1 MEEKDRGSGG
11 ESYVE
16 VTFGRSPTGRGGVGR
31 VFSRKRRVT
40 GYAQVTS
47 SKKENDGRY
56 GRCFLL
62 AARYHAFVE
71 TIYLGLG
78 TNLGDRLGNLRAA
91 VDKLAEKVAIVSL
104 SDVFESEPHR
114 VGEIQSRYY
123 NMALR
128 GATELAP
135 LELLAFLK
143 SIEKDLGR
151 EPDSHNMPRPID
163 IDILLYGNAVHESPE
178 LSIPHPRMHER
189 AFVLVPLSQIAP
201 LIAHPTFNIVIAEL
215 EDQLEDSLTL
225 VWLADERL

>member
-1 MEEKDRGSGG
+1 MFKRLQNFKSLGRESCFFWGARQSGK
-11 ESYVE
+11 S
-16 VTFGRSPTGRGGVGR
+16 TLLKQL
-31 VFSRKRRVT
+31 FST
-40 GYAQVTS
+40 APYY
-47 SKKENDGRY
+47 D
-56 GRCFLL
+56 LL
-62 AARYHAFVE
+62 
-71 TIYLGLG
+71 
-78 TNLGDRLGNLRAA
+78 
-91 VDKLAEKVAIVSL
+91 L

-189 AFVLVPLSQIAP
+189 QFVLEPLAQISPNVVHP
-201 LIAHPTFNIVIAEL
+201 LLKQPVSAL
-215 EDQLEDSLTL
+215 LTAL
-225 VWLADERL
+225 KTCSSCA